1 MDIVDIVSVVAVN
14 GNRFRPKALR
24 IRCTE
29 KDQADLLTLRARYGW
44 KSYAIALR
52 HLMLFYEGL
61 ETKTPIKTYG
71 LEVTARSK

>member
-1 MDIVDIVSVVAVN
+1 MAVN
-14 GNRFRPKALR
+14 GNRFKEVDLR

-29 KDQADLLTLRARYGW
+29 KDQADFQSLCAKYGW
-44 KSYAIALR
+44 KTYAIALR